1 MPLASPVKF
10 FHSGMPG
17 APSLLPAW
25 GSLTSLLDAVL
36 INGFGLTSVASI
48 TVTGGIATAS
58 VPGGHVLQVDQV
70 ALIGGAVQTVM
81 NDEFRVTARTATSFQ
96 FAAPAGAPATVT
108 GTLTARVSPLNWEIA
123 FTGSN
128 KRAYRSKNV
137 LSPKNM
143 LLINDGLKTPGYTT
157 TWAKW
162 ANVGIV
168 SAMSDIDTIT
178 GIQAPFNPA
187 KPTLNWA
194 NVDAN
199 QWGWFKWY
207 FARVFGS
214 DKAGD
219 GGGAARNWVIIGDD
233 RLFYLFN
240 TIAEGFT
247 NYGRQPLVFGDIISF
262 RPADVTG
269 TILSAD
275 ASTSS
280 DNTLNYP
287 GNTQDWG
294 FPTNESGLSTIN
306 GKVMLRGHTQVG
318 APVSWITASM
328 LTSQSGFYT
337 SSAGQLPFPNAP
349 DNSLFLL
356 PTYCRQQDGN
366 VRGLMPG
373 LNWIPQQQPYP
384 DLTIID
390 NVEAAPGK
398 KFALIS
404 SQYSSANNGL
414 QTAFDI
420 VGPWR

>member
-58 VPGGHVLQVDQV
+58 VPGGHVLQIDQV

-123 FTGSN
+123 FTGAS
-128 KRAYRSKNV
+128 KRAYRSKNAQ
-137 LSPKNM
+137 SAKNM

-168 SAMSDIDTIT
+168 SAMTDIDTIT
-178 GIQAPFNPA
+178 GIQAPFNPS

-207 FARVFGS
+207 FGRNFGTDTS
-214 DKAGD
+214 GD
-219 GGGAARNWVIIGDD
+219 AGGAARNWVIIGDD
-233 RLFYLFN
+233 RLFYLFTTHN
-240 TIAEGFT
+240 EQFSP
-247 NYGRQPLVFGDIISF
+247 YGRAAYVFGDLVSY
-262 RPADVTG
+262 RPGDVTG
-269 TILSAD
+269 TVLAADESQNSSNETLTWPGSAMD
-275 ASTSS
+275 YS
-280 DNTLNYP
+280 
-287 GNTQDWG
+287 
-294 FPTNESGLSTIN
+294 FPTNESGSTR
-306 GKVMLRGHTQVG
+306 GKIMLRGHTQIG
-318 APVSWITASM
+318 LPVRWRTQAM
-328 LTSQSGFYT
+328 FTFQSGGFQAAT
-337 SSAGQLPFPNAP
+337 GQLPFPNAA
-349 DNSLFLL
+349 DYGLWLL
-356 PTYCRQQDGN
+356 PTYCRQADDN

-373 LNWIPQQQPYP
+373 LNWLPQIQSYP
-384 DLTIID
+384 DLTILD
-390 NVEAAPGK
+390 NVESAPGK

-404 SQYSSANNGL
+404 SQMSNSNLGV